1 MEGVNFD
8 SLFSAAEAKTRGS
21 FEEGDDVPPPPP
33 VVVQKSGRPG
43 GDLTRRALANT
54 IGNRLV
60 TAESKVPG
68 RTAKIS

>member
-21 FEEGDDVPPPPP
+21 FEEGDDVPPP

-68 RTAKIS
+68 RTPKIS

>member
-33 VVVQKSGRPG
+33 VVVQKSGRP
-43 GDLTRRALANT
+43 DLTRRALANT

-68 RTAKIS
+68 GTTEIS